1 MSRQLKASFLVLASG
16 VLLLPCLNLA
26 QDVEPI
32 IVGQKVRI
40 HSDLLKEDMVL
51 WVHTPTGSHDPSARY
66 PVMILLDGDTHFL
79 HTTGIVEFLSDAG
92 QMPKMIL
99 VGIESTDR
107 VRDFTP

>member
-1 MSRQLKASFLVLASG
+1 MSRQLKASLLVLASV
-16 VLLLPCLNLA
+16 VLLLPCFILA

-40 HSDLLKEDMVL
+40 HSDILKEDRVL
-51 WVHTPTGSHDPSARY
+51 WVHTPTASHDSAARY
-66 PVMILLDGDTHFL
+66 PVMILLDGDSHFL

-92 QMPKMIL
+92 QMPKIIL

-107 VRDFTP
+107 VR